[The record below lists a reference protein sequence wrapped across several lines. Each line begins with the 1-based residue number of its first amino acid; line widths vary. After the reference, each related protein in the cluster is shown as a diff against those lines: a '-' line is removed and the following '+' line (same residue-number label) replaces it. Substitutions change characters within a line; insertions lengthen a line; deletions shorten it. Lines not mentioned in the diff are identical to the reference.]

1 MAIRSS
7 LREHGPVP
15 GRHRRTLSLTG
26 IVVSAATASLVV
38 IGAGSWLGYQR
49 LSAGDCSG
57 QVRLDVTAGAEIA
70 GAVQTAADKWTEGED
85 AQVDKTCVKVFVTA
99 AEPAGAAASI

>member
-1 MAIRSS
+1 MAIGSS
-7 LREHGPVP
+7 LAEHGAVP

-57 QVRLDVTAGAEIA
+57 QVKLDVTAATEIA
-70 GAVQTAADKWTEGED
+70 GAVQAAANEWMKGED
-85 AQVDKTCVKVFVTA
+85 AQVDGVCVKVAVT
-99 AEPAGAAASI
+99 PA